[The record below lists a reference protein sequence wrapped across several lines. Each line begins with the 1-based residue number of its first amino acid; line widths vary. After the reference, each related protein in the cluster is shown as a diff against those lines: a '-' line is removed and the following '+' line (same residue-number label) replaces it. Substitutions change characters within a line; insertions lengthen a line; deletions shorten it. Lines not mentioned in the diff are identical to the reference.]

1 MEAENDGPVGEK
13 MTDEERKNL
22 CERLRKNGYDMDAEQ
37 QAADE
42 IERLAALAQ
51 SDAILRRCERW
62 LRHEVEATFQEE
74 GGYDLWKAVKT
85 ALAQSDAEPPHHA
98 ASRDYW
104 RRSRAADAQ
113 SDAGPVAWQD
123 TDLAGIN
130 ITGLE
135 APPRPDAS
143 AGMSWA
149 GFNVYGDKKSIDAVR
164 DALHAKD
171 RCEALDKMI
180 SEKQLVRPDA
190 SAGLIEAAEYL
201 EKKSGQ
207 YGGADWHIVIRNGL
221 RIAVKH
227 LRARAADR
235 NAK

>member
-1 MEAENDGPVGEK
+1 MEAEDDGSVGKK

-42 IERLAALAQ
+42 SERLAALAQ

-74 GGYDLWKAVKT
+74 SGYDLWKAVKT
-85 ALAQSDAEPPHHA
+85 ALTQSDAEPPKDLY
-98 ASRDYW
+98 SGVFR
-104 RRSRAADAQ
+104 
-113 SDAGPVAWQD
+113 GPDWPNGVFD
-123 TDLAGIN
+123 P
-130 ITGLE
+130 
-135 APPRPDAS
+135 PPRPDAS

-190 SAGLIEAAEYL
+190 SAGLIEAAEIAEQTANGSFSKNEAMYL
-201 EKKSGQ
+201 RGF
-207 YGGADWHIVIRNGL
+207 ADR
-221 RIAVKH
+221 
-227 LRARAADR
+227 LRAHAADR
-235 NAK
+235 STK

>member
-1 MEAENDGPVGEK
+1 M
-13 MTDEERKNL
+13 L
-22 CERLRKNGYDMDAEQ
+22 L
-37 QAADE
+37 
-42 IERLAALAQ
+42 
-51 SDAILRRCERW
+51 S
-62 LRHEVEATFQEE
+62 
-74 GGYDLWKAVKT
+74 
-85 ALAQSDAEPPHHA
+85 QSDAE
-98 ASRDYW
+98 
-104 RRSRAADAQ
+104 
-113 SDAGPVAWQD
+113 PVAWQD

-190 SAGLIEAAEYL
+190 SAGLIEAAENVVISFGMGWDM
-201 EKKSGQ
+201 E
-207 YGGADWHIVIRNGL
+207 GAIERLTETLPQDSVCRS
-221 RIAVKH
+221 
-227 LRARAADR
+227 RAADR